1 MHNLVPT
8 RLMLN
13 VSALSRPA
21 FVQRGFSLM
30 EILVVITVIGLMLG
44 LVSFSLGR
52 GVSGAQMRNASK
64 EVAASMRYTRSLAM
78 RTHQQQVFLVD
89 IENRTWQAGNRPPEA
104 FVKGMD
110 ITILTARSELTGE
123 NAGGIRFFPDGSST
137 GGRVTLTADE
147 REWEVGVEWLTGEI
161 TRGEL
166 LEK

>member
-1 MHNLVPT
+1 MMQGTQIP
-8 RLMLN
+8 
-13 VSALSRPA
+13 LSDKSKLGKPLFA
-21 FVQRGFSLM
+21 QHGFSLM

-44 LVSFSLGR
+44 LVSFSIGR

-64 EVAASMRYTRSLAM
+64 EIAASMRYTRSLAM
-78 RTHQQQVFLVD
+78 RSRAQQTFVVD
-89 IENRTWQAGNRPPEA
+89 IENRTWQAGNRSPQP
-104 FVKGMD
+104 FPKGMD

-147 REWEVGVEWLTGEI
+147 REWQVGVEWLTGEI

-166 LEK
+166 LE